1 MTLNKILKLRIK
13 ESDKEKIR
21 EVANSLDM
29 NMSSFVLKCVLDK
42 VEEILKNEN
51 KEIDK

>member
-1 MTLNKILKLRIK
+1 MLLDQVLRLRLK

-21 EVANSLDM
+21 EVAKSLDM
-29 NMSSFVLKCVLDK
+29 NMSSFVLKCVMDK

-51 KEIDK
+51 KENE